1 MIIEM
6 NKPTVGKREERRL
19 ERRQTILAVAKQSFL
34 EDGYAG
40 TTMSAI
46 SAKLGGSKGTL
57 WNHFASKEEL
67 FAAFLDEV
75 TLVFRNEL
83 MSVLEP
89 TRELRPAL
97 ETFARRFIE
106 KISMPESIQMY
117 RLVVGESGRSPEVG
131 RMFYERA
138 PGVVEAFLT
147 RFLADHARA
156 GHLQTDDPARAAR
169 LLMTL
174 CTGGDHQRMLCG
186 GPEVDRSELPK
197 EAIRIVD
204 QFLRVCASQPM
215 GDGDPMAYRTS

>member
-1 MIIEM
+1 MMSETD
-6 NKPTVGKREERRL
+6 KPAIGKREERRL
-19 ERRQTILAVAKQSFL
+19 ERRRTILAVATQSFL

-40 TTMSAI
+40 TTMSGI

-75 TLVFRNEL
+75 TSTFREEL

-89 TRELRPAL
+89 SRELRSAL
-97 ETFARRFIE
+97 ETFSRRFIE
-106 KISMPESIQMY
+106 KISMPESIKMY

-138 PGVVEAFLT
+138 PGVVEAVLT
-147 RFLADHARA
+147 RFLADHRDA
-156 GHLQTDDPARAAR
+156 GHLQTEDPARAAR

-174 CTGGDHQRMLCG
+174 CAGGDHQRMLCG
-186 GPEVDRSELPK
+186 GPEVDPSSIPEQS
-197 EAIRIVD
+197 IRIVD
-204 QFLRVCASQPM
+204 QFLRLCAPRP
-215 GDGDPMAYRTS
+215 GDQTTPG